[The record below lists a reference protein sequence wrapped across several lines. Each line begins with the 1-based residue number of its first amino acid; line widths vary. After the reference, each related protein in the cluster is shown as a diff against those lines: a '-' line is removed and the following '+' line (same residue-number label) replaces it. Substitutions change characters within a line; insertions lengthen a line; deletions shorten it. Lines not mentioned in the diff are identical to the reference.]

1 MFKVVDSDTN
11 AVKDWPEKVSRVGAE
26 PTVVTMKNEKIKLS
40 QGNLHLVV
48 YKSKQ
53 TSSNVQIK

>member
-1 MFKVVDSDTN
+1 MN